1 MRKELKSQ
9 IIDQIAARI
18 ESRPNFYITDIEGLN
33 AEQTSDLRRACFN
46 NDIQLVVVKNTLL
59 SKVLEKGSDD
69 MKSLCS
75 TLKGSTA
82 LMFTETPNAPAK
94 LIKEQAEK
102 LGKLGKPALKAAYV
116 QECAYVGAEHLETLC
131 NIKSRE
137 ELIGDIITILQS
149 PVKNVIS
156 GLQAN
161 AGGCI
166 AGLVKTLEERNN

>member
-1 MRKELKSQ
+1 M
-9 IIDQIAARI
+9 
-18 ESRPNFYITDIEGLN
+18 PNFYITDIEGLN
-33 AEQTSDLRRACFN
+33 AEQTSDLRRACFGK
-46 NDIQLVVVKNTLL
+46 DIKLVVVKNTLL
-59 SKVLEKGSDD
+59 AKVLEKGGDE
-69 MKSLCS
+69 MNSLCPV
-75 TLKGSTA
+75 LKGSTA
-82 LMFTETPNAPAK
+82 LMFTETANAPAK

-102 LGKLGKPALKAAYV
+102 MGKPILKGAYV
-116 QECAYVGAEHLETLC
+116 QECAYVGAQHLDTLC

>member
-1 MRKELKSQ
+1 MRKELKAQ
-9 IIDQIAARI
+9 IIDQISALI
-18 ESRPNFYITDIEGLN
+18 EQRPNFYITDIEGLN
-33 AEQTSDLRRACFN
+33 AEQTSDLRRACFGK
-46 NDIQLVVVKNTLL
+46 DIKLVVVKNTLL
-59 SKVLEKGSDD
+59 AKVLEKGGDE
-69 MKSLCS
+69 MNSLCPV
-75 TLKGSTA
+75 LKGSTA
-82 LMFTETPNAPAK
+82 LMFTETANAPAK

-102 LGKLGKPALKAAYV
+102 MGKPILKGAYV
-116 QECAYVGAEHLETLC
+116 QECAYVGAQHLDTLC

>member
-9 IIDQIAARI
+9 IIDQLSALIQ
-18 ESRPNFYITDIEGLN
+18 ERPNFYITDIEGLN
-33 AEQTSDLRRACFN
+33 AEQTSALRRACFGK
-46 NDIQLVVVKNTLL
+46 DIKLLVVKNTLL
-59 SKVLEKGSDD
+59 SKVLEKGGDE

-102 LGKLGKPALKAAYV
+102 TGKPVLKAAYV
-116 QECAYVGAEHLETLC
+116 QECAYVGAQNLETLC

-137 ELIGDIITILQS
+137 ELIGDIVAILQS

-166 AGLVKTLEERNN
+166 AGLVKTLEDRNN

>member
-9 IIDQIAARI
+9 IIDQIAALI
-18 ESRPNFYITDIEGLN
+18 EERPNFYITNIEGLN
-33 AEQTSDLRRACFN
+33 AEQTSALRRACFGKG
-46 NDIQLVVVKNTLL
+46 IKLVVVKNTLL
-59 SKVLEKGSDD
+59 SKVLEKGGDE
-69 MKSLCS
+69 MKSLCP

-82 LMFTETPNAPAK
+82 MMFTETANAPAK
-94 LIKEQAEK
+94 LIKEEAEK
-102 LGKLGKPALKAAYV
+102 LGGKPELKAAYV
-116 QECAYVGAEHLETLC
+116 QECAYVGAQNLETLC

-137 ELIGDIITILQS
+137 ELIGEIITILQS

>member
-9 IIDQIAARI
+9 VIDQIAARI
-18 ESRPNFYITDIEGLN
+18 EQRPNFYITDIEGLN
-33 AEQTSDLRRACFN
+33 AEQTSALRRACFN
-46 NDIQLVVVKNTLL
+46 KDIQLVVVKNTLL
-59 SKVLEKGSDD
+59 SKVLEKGGDE

-94 LIKEQAEK
+94 LIKEQADK
-102 LGKLGKPALKAAYV
+102 FGKPELKAAYV
-116 QECAYVGAEHLETLC
+116 QECAYIGVQNLETLC

-137 ELIGDIITILQS
+137 ELIGEIVTILQS
-149 PVKNVIS
+149 PLKNVIS

>member
-18 ESRPNFYITDIEGLN
+18 ESRPNFYLTDISGLN
-33 AEQTSDLRRACFN
+33 AEQTSALRRACFGK
-46 NDIQLVVVKNTLL
+46 DIQLVVVKNTLL
-59 SKVLEKGSDD
+59 SKVLEKGGDD

-82 LMFTETPNAPAK
+82 MMFTETANAPAK
-94 LIKEQAEK
+94 LIKEQADK
-102 LGKLGKPALKAAYV
+102 LGGKPVLKAAYV
-116 QECAYVGAEHLETLC
+116 QECAYVGAENLETLC

-156 GLQAN
+156 GLTAN

-166 AGLVKTLEERNN
+166 AGLVKTLEEKKN

>member
-9 IIDQIAARI
+9 IIDQLSALIQ
-18 ESRPNFYITDIEGLN
+18 ERPNFYITDVEGLN
-33 AEQTSDLRRACFN
+33 AEQTSALRRACFGK
-46 NDIQLVVVKNTLL
+46 DIQLLVVKNTLL
-59 SKVLEKGSDD
+59 SKVLEKGGDE
-69 MKSLCS
+69 MKSLTS

-82 LMFTETPNAPAK
+82 LMFTDTPNAPAK
-94 LIKEQAEK
+94 LIKEQA
-102 LGKLGKPALKAAYV
+102 GKAGKPALKAAYV
-116 QECAYVGAEHLETLC
+116 QECAYIGAEHLETLC

-137 ELIGDIITILQS
+137 ELIGDIVAILQS

>member
-1 MRKELKSQ
+1 MQNISNYDFTGKRAIVRVDFNVPLNEKFE
-9 IIDQIAARI
+9 
-18 ESRPNFYITDIEGLN
+18 ITDDTRI
-33 AEQTSDLRRACFN
+33 RAA
-46 NDIQLVVVKNTLL
+46 IPTLK
-59 SKVLEKGSDD
+59 KVLEKGGDE

-102 LGKLGKPALKAAYV
+102 FGKPVLKAAYV
-116 QECAYVGAEHLETLC
+116 QECAYVGAQNLETLC

-137 ELIGDIITILQS
+137 ELIGEIVTILQS
-149 PVKNVIS
+149 PLKNVIS

-166 AGLVKTLEERNN
+166 AGLVKTL

>member
-9 IIDQIAARI
+9 IIDQLSALIQ
-18 ESRPNFYITDIEGLN
+18 ERPNFYITDIEGLN
-33 AEQTSDLRRACFN
+33 AEQTSALRRACFGK
-46 NDIQLVVVKNTLL
+46 DIKLLVVKNTLL
-59 SKVLEKGSDD
+59 SKVLEKGGDE

-102 LGKLGKPALKAAYV
+102 TGKPALKAAYV
-116 QECAYVGAEHLETLC
+116 QECAYVGAQNLETLC

-137 ELIGDIITILQS
+137 ELIGDIVAILQS
-149 PVKNVIS
+149 PVQNVIS

-166 AGLVKTLEERNN
+166 AGLV

>member
-9 IIDQIAARI
+9 IIDQLSALIQ
-18 ESRPNFYITDIEGLN
+18 ERPNFYITDIEGLN
-33 AEQTSDLRRACFN
+33 AEQTSALRRACFGK
-46 NDIQLVVVKNTLL
+46 DIKLLVVKNTLL
-59 SKVLEKGSDD
+59 SKVLEKGGDE

-102 LGKLGKPALKAAYV
+102 TGKPVLKAAYV
-116 QECAYVGAEHLETLC
+116 QECAYVGAQNLETLC

-137 ELIGDIITILQS
+137 ELIGDIVAILQS

>member
-18 ESRPNFYITDIEGLN
+18 EQRPNFYITDIEGLN
-33 AEQTSDLRRACFN
+33 AEQTSALRRACFGK
-46 NDIQLVVVKNTLL
+46 DIQLVVVKNTLL
-59 SKVLEKGSDD
+59 SKVLEKGGDE

-102 LGKLGKPALKAAYV
+102 FGKPVLKAAYV
-116 QECAYVGAEHLETLC
+116 QECAYVGAQNLETLC

-137 ELIGDIITILQS
+137 ELIGEIVTILQS
-149 PVKNVIS
+149 PLKNVIS

-166 AGLVKTLEERNN
+166 AGLVKTLEEKKN

>member
-9 IIDQIAARI
+9 IIDQLSALIQ
-18 ESRPNFYITDIEGLN
+18 ERPNFYITDIEGLN
-33 AEQTSDLRRACFN
+33 AEQTSALRRACFGK
-46 NDIQLVVVKNTLL
+46 DIKLLVVKNTLL
-59 SKVLEKGSDD
+59 SKVLEKGGDE

-102 LGKLGKPALKAAYV
+102 TGKPVLKAAYV
-116 QECAYVGAEHLETLC
+116 QECAYIGAQNLETLC

-137 ELIGDIITILQS
+137 ELIGDIVAILQS

-166 AGLVKTLEERNN
+166 AGLVKTLEDRNN